1 MSAPRTAR
9 NNAVI
14 HVARP
19 DLTFLNS
26 SRSTTGPA
34 IVTAAT
40 IPARRC
46 RHLPVPARVAGPGK
60 SSFTDAL

>member
-1 MSAPRTAR
+1 M
-9 NNAVI
+9 I